1 MAVVKETAQVDV
13 IVNGTPAK
21 ATIKDLEAEYKK
33 LNIQIKN
40 LEIGSEAYVNK
51 SKELQAVGAR
61 LKEVRDQ
68 VKGVDAE
75 TKGMSDRLSKLDGGG
90 GIFSR
95 LKQGF
100 SDTKES
106 ISGAV
111 SGLSVFQLGIVGI
124 IAAAAALIGYS
135 LYSYFTKT
143 DEGATKL
150 QGILGGLKAAVERL
164 VAGFVGAGEWIVNA
178 FSKPKE
184 ALADIVNFI
193 KSQVEVR
200 IQAVGRMFQALGTM
214 LSGDLKQGFKD
225 LVNAQIDFNTGVENT
240 TGKIA
245 EFGKEIGKAADAAY
259 EMALAVDALED
270 AERGYSV
277 IQNINKNLIDQLLLQ
292 SKNRDLTA
300 QQRIDKLKEA
310 GEIEKQDFEQRLAL
324 AQQGLALAKQQNE
337 EDRKKGM
344 DTDEMAQREVDAVN
358 KILQLENESIQ
369 LKEKIANREA
379 ALRDSID
386 KDKQQKADQEKKRR
400 DDEQKENEKFVTEQ
414 EAFYRKI
421 QDLQISLLTDTYE
434 QKRQMATVASQREL
448 ADSKVIGEQRAILE
462 AQIQQK
468 LNLQLSDLDK
478 QFAEQR
484 LKDNLNNVSLASETQ
499 EAALQLRYASII
511 GGEQEY
517 QARLY
522 EIKLSAL
529 LQELELLKVSGTAE
543 QDEIQHKEN
552 EITRL
557 RAENQK
563 RQTDDAKKSAEDR
576 KKIRDAE
583 LSSTKTAVEGLMG
596 LITDLAGE
604 NAKATLLYKAF
615 ATADVVL
622 NGILEVQ
629 RIFASYSTL
638 GPVGQALAVVNA
650 GISIARTGVA
660 VSKIASVQTPQKS
673 GAKGMIVDG
682 PAHGSSYGKGGVG
695 LWNRLTGREIGEIEG
710 GEIVL
715 TKAVATNPTLKSI
728 ASRVNQA
735 AGGRAFADGG
745 IVGDDPMSLVN
756 QGSSAVNTLIEQN
769 ERMIALQS
777 AQKTTLTAEVSL
789 TEFTEKTTLKDTID
803 AKANA

>member
-33 LNIQIKN
+33 LNVQIKN

-61 LKEVRDQ
+61 LKDVRDQ
-68 VKGVDAE
+68 VKGVDTE
-75 TKGMSDRLSKLDGGG
+75 TKNMGDRLSKLDGGG
-90 GIFSR
+90 GVFSR

-100 SDTKES
+100 TDTKES
-106 ISGAV
+106 VSSAV
-111 SGLSVFQLGIVGI
+111 SGLSIFQLGIVGI

-150 QGILGGLKAAVERL
+150 QGILGGLKAALERL
-164 VAGFVGAGEWIVNA
+164 VAGFVTAGKWIVDA
-178 FSKPKE
+178 FSKPKD
-184 ALADIVNFI
+184 ALNDLVNFI

-200 IQAVGRMFQALGTM
+200 IQAVGRLFQALGTM

-225 LVNAQIDFNTGVENT
+225 LTNAQIDFATGVENT

-292 SKNRDLTA
+292 SKNRDLTD

-310 GEIEKQDFEQRLAL
+310 GDIEKQDFEQRLAL
-324 AQQGLALAKQQNE
+324 AQQGLELAKKQNQI
-337 EDRKKGM
+337 DRDAGK

-400 DDEQKENEKFVTEQ
+400 DDEQKENERFVAEQ
-414 EAFYRKI
+414 ESFYRKI
-421 QDLQISLLTDTYE
+421 QDLQISLLTDTHE
-434 QKRQMATVASQREL
+434 QKRQMATVAAQREL
-448 ADSKVIGEQRAILE
+448 ADSKAIGEQRAILE

-468 LNLQLSDLDK
+468 LNLQLSEIDK
-478 QFAEQR
+478 QYAEQR

-522 EIKLSAL
+522 EIKMSAL

-543 QDEIQHKEN
+543 QDEIQRKEN

-650 GISIARTGVA
+650 GIAVARTGVA
-660 VSKIASVQTPQKS
+660 VSKIASVQAPQKS

-682 PAHGSSYGKGGVG
+682 PAHGSSYGKGGIG

-745 IVGDDPMSLVN
+745 IVGDDPLSLVN